1 VSTPV
6 IESPILAGWLLRRA
20 GIAFPWSNQLPVI
33 AAGSVRLEQAGG
45 RRVLTGTLKSIAW
58 ADNATTLVVPVRQD
72 EQLLV
77 ATLPVDALGLPPDAA
92 NTAGE
97 PVARGVCL
105 DHVYVTEL
113 APADVAFEAAMAA
126 LGMRG
131 ALARAVGMGAALQ
144 RTAELTINYAGQRV
158 QFGQPI
164 ARFQAVQ
171 THLARLASEAQRV
184 AVVVDAAQAA
194 LRDDE
199 DPQLD
204 PALIGAAR
212 TLAGDA
218 AIVGARTAHQ
228 VHGAIGVTMEYPLQ
242 RFTRRLW
249 EWEASDGTAA
259 TWARRLGADAVT
271 GQLRA
276 WQLITGIR

>member
-1 VSTPV
+1 
-6 IESPILAGWLLRRA
+6 
-20 GIAFPWSNQLPVI
+20 
-33 AAGSVRLEQAGG
+33 
-45 RRVLTGTLKSIAW
+45 
-58 ADNATTLVVPVRQD
+58 
-72 EQLLV
+72 
-77 ATLPVDALGLPPDAA
+77 
-92 NTAGE
+92 
-97 PVARGVCL
+97 
-105 DHVYVTEL
+105 
-113 APADVAFEAAMAA
+113 
-126 LGMRG
+126 
-131 ALARAVGMGAALQ
+131 MGAALQ

-204 PALIGAAR
+204 LALVSAAR